1 MSDEPISTI
10 LIKFF
15 KNEKGIEEIELLEE
29 DTHSR
34 YSQLNNDMNI
44 IADYSIDDQINGTLG
59 RRNEFWGVDKN
70 SPLEITNIGFSEFKL
85 FDGDNKWIGTLK
97 EKLPDE
103 IVQSYKSDP
112 RIVFAISLKDEDCT
126 FNITQRP
133 NFYIFP
139 FIVEK
144 KSKNVEYFILEKK
157 TIAIGNDLV
166 VKRCIL
172 NELKVAFID
181 QKGGKKIKISIFD
194 EVLAKNNSFINYL
207 ILFAATIP
215 YQDEIKDRIK
225 QYSKSIKEATLML
238 KVCDKILND
247 YADKPIYSQ
256 SQYKK
261 PKQEK
266 KAKSKDKKK
275 EQKVEDKK
283 SEADIK
289 GKLKEEIEK
298 SSKEPKKKRPEEKEE
313 VKEKPKGKE
322 LTFKIEDPIED
333 SPGIGKK
340 TGQRFREI
348 GIETIGDFINADIEE
363 IHEKLPVTWIT
374 KSKLRKWKK
383 ICVDHII

>member
-10 LIKFF
+10 LINFF

-29 DTHSR
+29 ENHSR

-44 IADYSIDDQINGTLG
+44 IADYSIDDQITGTVG

-70 SPLEITNIGFSEFKL
+70 APIEITEIGFSEFKL
-85 FDGDNKWIGTLK
+85 FDGDNKWIGTLR
-97 EKLPDE
+97 ERLLDE

-139 FIVEK
+139 FIVEE
-144 KSKNVEYFILEKK
+144 KSKYIEYFILEKK
-157 TIAIGNDLV
+157 LISLGSDWV
-166 VKRCIL
+166 VKRSIL

-181 QKGGKKIKISIFD
+181 QKWGNKIKISIYD
-194 EVLAKNNSFINYL
+194 EALAKNTSFINYL
-207 ILFAATIP
+207 ILFSGTIP
-215 YQDEIKDRIK
+215 YHDEIKERIK
-225 QYSKSIKEATLML
+225 QYSKSIKEASLML

-247 YADKPIYSQ
+247 YADKPIYTPSR
-256 SQYKK
+256 YTK
-261 PKQEK
+261 PKQEEK
-266 KAKSKDKKK
+266 PKSKEKRAEEKPA
-275 EQKVEDKK
+275 DKK
-283 SEADIK
+283 SGADIK
-289 GKLKEEIEK
+289 GKLKEDIEK
-298 SSKEPKKKRPEEKEE
+298 SSKEQKKKKLAEEEKT
-313 VKEKPKGKE
+313 KQKPKGKE
-322 LTFKIEDPIED
+322 LAFKIEDPIED